1 LPLIGIV
8 ILLLAVSMIPA
19 PREWCMPVSAQCGR
33 PAARQCLAEWQ
44 RCAEVRQSKFRE
56 NAQTLPGTLQV
67 ADHCRASYAQQ
78 CAQCGE
84 PADTGEWFD
93 RLRRNG
99 PWFLNLKIGQMLRR
113 DPGTLSC
120 PYGESGTAL

>member
-1 LPLIGIV
+1 
-8 ILLLAVSMIPA
+8 
-19 PREWCMPVSAQCGR
+19 MPIKPECQR

-67 ADHCRASYAQQ
+67 ADACVAAYAQQ
-78 CAQCGE
+78 CSACGE
-84 PADTGEWFD
+84 PSDTGEWWD

-99 PWFLNLKIGQMLRR
+99 PWFLNLKLGQMLRH
-113 DPGTLSC
+113 DPVTLSC
-120 PYGESGTAL
+120 PYGVAG